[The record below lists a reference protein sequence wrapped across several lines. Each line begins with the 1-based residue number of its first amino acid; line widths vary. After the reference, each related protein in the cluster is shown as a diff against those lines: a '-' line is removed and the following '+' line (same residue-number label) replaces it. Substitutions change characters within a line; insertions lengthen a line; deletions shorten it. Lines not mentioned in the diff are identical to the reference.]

1 MRRLLRRRLST
12 AAKIRG
18 QVEVD
23 APITVVRASLVHN
36 AHAESRSIVLAA
48 SPVGGF
54 RVDMR
59 IRNLDEL
66 LAELQSA
73 RGWLSGEDDDS
84 VAVDVDGDRVDLV
97 HELMT
102 AAKFALF
109 GEAEP
114 GKRDQLLY
122 DQIAAALDR
131 AATP

>member
-1 MRRLLRRRLST
+1 MRRLLRRRLPT

-48 SPVGGF
+48 SPVGDF

-84 VAVDVDGDRVDLV
+84 VAVDVDADRVELV

-102 AAKFALF
+102 AAKTALF
-109 GEAEP
+109 GEAAP
-114 GKRDQLLY
+114 GVRDQALHDEL
-122 DQIAAALDR
+122 AAALAR
-131 AATP
+131 ADAP